1 MGEKGVGGRGRGQ
14 IISFLIFSILCCI
27 AVVPLLF
34 FAATSLHGQ
43 VSTLYC
49 SHDGGKGGGGKG
61 EGADYQFPD
70 LLHLVLY
77 SRGSSTLLRSH
88 QPPRPGQY
96 SLLLP

>member
-1 MGEKGVGGRGRGQ
+1 MARSVLSTAPMMGEKGV
-14 IISFLIFSILCCI
+14 
-27 AVVPLLF
+27 
-34 FAATSLHGQ
+34 
-43 VSTLYC
+43 
-49 SHDGGKGGGGKG
+49 GGGGKG

-88 QPPRPGQY
+88 QPPWPGQY

>member
-1 MGEKGVGGRGRGQ
+1 MARSVLSTAPMMGEKGVGGGGEGGGGQ

-49 SHDGGKGGGGKG
+49 SHDGGKGGRGWG
-61 EGADYQFPD
+61 EGGGGR
-70 LLHLVLY
+70 LSV
-77 SRGSSTLLRSH
+77 S
-88 QPPRPGQY
+88 
-96 SLLLP
+96 